1 MNEVLSRVRRGSS
14 LCEPLK
20 QAWFFPDMVVQ
31 LIAVGE
37 ETAELDRM
45 LLHAA
50 SHYEEDVDAFL
61 EGLTSI
67 IEPVLIIIIGLMLG
81 GILVSL
87 YLPMFE
93 LINTVG

>member
-1 MNEVLSRVRRGSS
+1 MSQGSS
-14 LCEPLK
+14 LYQPLK
-20 QAWFFPDMVVQ
+20 QADLFPEMVIQ

-37 ETAELDRM
+37 QTAELDGM

-50 SHYEEDVDAFL
+50 EHYEEELDVFL
-61 EGLTSI
+61 DGLTSI
-67 IEPVLIIIIGLMLG
+67 IEPLLIIMIGLMLG
-81 GILVSL
+81 GILVAL